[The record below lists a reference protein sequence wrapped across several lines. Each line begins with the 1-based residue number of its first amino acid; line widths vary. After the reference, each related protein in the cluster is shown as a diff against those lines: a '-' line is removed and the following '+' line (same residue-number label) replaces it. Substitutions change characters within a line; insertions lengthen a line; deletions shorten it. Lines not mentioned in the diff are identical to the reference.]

1 MKATGKTTRPTGL
14 ENSSILMAT
23 FTKASGSII
32 RLREPAGT
40 KENRE
45 VSMRGDGKR
54 MSLKAS
60 ASRSGETATPTK
72 ETFNED

>member
-1 MKATGKTTRPTGL
+1 MKATGRTTRLMGL
-14 ENSSILMAT
+14 ENSSIPMVT